1 MAAIA
6 TQPDHEQLIRDVP
19 LLARLPDADLAV
31 LASRGKERRYQP
43 ATVIFHE
50 GEPGDSL
57 HVVMEGRVRISV
69 ISPEGSEATLSFIER
84 GDCFGDLAIFDG
96 GPRTATATATM
107 PTRTF
112 VVTRKDFLAWIMER
126 PAAAVALLETL
137 SRRLRRT
144 DEALADLCF
153 LDLPHRL
160 AKQLLVMSTSTG
172 DSAPHPPRLKVTQS
186 ELASLLSVSRESVN
200 KQLNLFQ
207 REGWIVLS
215 RGGVTVRDVAALR
228 TFS

>member
-1 MAAIA
+1 MPATATA
-6 TQPDHEQLIRDVP
+6 TQPDHQRLIREVP
-19 LLARLPDADLAV
+19 LLARLPDADLAA
-31 LASRGKERRYQP
+31 LAARGKERRYQP
-43 ATVIFHE
+43 GAVIFHE

-69 ISPEGSEATLSFIER
+69 LSPEGSEATLSFIER

-96 GPRTATATATM
+96 GPRTATAKATQ

-112 VVTRKDFLAWIMER
+112 VVTRNDFMAWITER
-126 PAAAVALLETL
+126 PAAAIALLETL

-160 AKQLLVMSTSTG
+160 AKQLLVMSLNAG
-172 DSAPHPPRLKVTQS
+172 SAQHPRLKITQS
-186 ELASLLSVSRESVN
+186 ELASLLSVSRESIN

-207 REGWIVLS
+207 REGWIALS
-215 RGGVTVRDVAALR
+215 RGALTVHDIDALR